1 MKLFFLFLSVITLF
15 SGCSKIDYIDKNI
28 AEIRNFLYEGKVDG
42 VTATLVC
49 GYRESEYVLD
59 GYATEL
65 VEFGVLTFDIAK
77 IDENR
82 TQNAKF
88 TIQYGDNFLDGDL
101 VKNPFDNTLVVD
113 LKKIIDV
120 DKVVVHIIM
129 DDNNKEISLVRLDKD
144 WEFSSED
151 VKKIISKEFKEEIK
165 PLIVDG
171 VFKGEVYIKILN
183 DADIYKGDYY
193 WYVSIIGQN
202 GGRLNAIISPKTGQI
217 LSSNNTI
224 NKTP

>member
-1 MKLFFLFLSVITLF
+1 MKLFFLFLSMITIF

-28 AEIRNFLYEGKVDG
+28 AEIRNFLYEGKVDD

-65 VEFGVLTFDIAK
+65 VEFGVLTFDIEK
-77 IDENR
+77 MEGKS

-88 TIQYGDNFLDGDL
+88 TIQHGDGFFEGDL
-101 VKNPFDNTLVVD
+101 VKNPFDDTLVVD
-113 LKKIIDV
+113 VKKIIDV
-120 DKVVVHIIM
+120 DEVIVHIQL
-129 DDNNKEISLVRLDKD
+129 DDFDKEIKLVRLDKD
-144 WEFSSED
+144 WDISSDD
-151 VKKIISKEFKEEIK
+151 VKRIISKEFKEEIN
-165 PLIVDG
+165 PLILDG
-171 VFKGEVYIKILN
+171 KFKGEVYIKILN

-202 GGRLNAIISPKTGQI
+202 GGRLNAIISPKTGQV
-217 LSSNNTI
+217 LSSNNTLDKI
-224 NKTP
+224 A